1 MEPQGPAVER
11 LGSSDDPLGPPVRW
25 TNWVGNQRFE
35 AAHYAEP
42 GSEEEVA
49 RLVAEAAR
57 RGLGVRVAAAGHS
70 FTPVVETDGLLLD
83 LAAMNGVVSVDA
95 EARRATALPATL
107 IRDFYAP
114 LWESGLALRN
124 QGDIDTQRI
133 AGATATG
140 THGSGVAQPSL
151 SASVASLRVVTA
163 SGDVVEIDDSRP
175 ELLAAAQVSVGMLG
189 VVTAVE
195 MNVAPAYRLQKW
207 VGYLHYDE
215 VRRRWDDLLAHRHFS
230 LFWLPTDASAA
241 LYLLE
246 TPDGGSLVDY
256 CQVKLYDDIAEGEEP
271 REGWQAGRS
280 YEIYPMVYDPNFHE
294 LEYMLPVEHG
304 PAAMADVRR
313 LMLDRFP
320 ECIYPMEVR
329 FTGADG
335 AFLSPNYEA
344 DTCVISVSGEPGTDY
359 EPFLR
364 AVDRT
369 LEPYLARPHWGKLHY
384 ATRERVDALYPRVDD
399 FRRLRRELDPEGTF
413 LNDQLRPLFG

>member
-1 MEPQGPAVER
+1 MEPQGPAVDI
-11 LGSSDDPLGPPVRW
+11 LAPSDDPLGPPVRW

-42 GSEEEVA
+42 GDEDEVA
-49 RLVAEAAR
+49 RLVGEASR
-57 RGLGVRVAAAGHS
+57 RGVGVRVAGAGHS
-70 FTPVVETDGLLLD
+70 FTPVVQTDGLLLD
-83 LAAMNGVVSVDA
+83 LKAMRGVTAVDPAAS
-95 EARRATALPATL
+95 RATALPSTL
-107 IRDFYAP
+107 ISDFYEP
-114 LWESGLALRN
+114 LWNAGLALRN

-151 SASVASLRVVTA
+151 SASVAGLRVVTA
-163 SGDVVEIDDSRP
+163 SGDVIEIDGSRP

-195 MNVAPAYRLQKW
+195 MNVSPAYRLQKW

-215 VRRRWDDLLAHRHFS
+215 VRRRFDELLAHRHFS

-246 TPDGGSLVDY
+246 TPDGESLVDH
-256 CQVKLYDDIAEGEEP
+256 CQVKLYDDITDGEEP
-271 REGWQAGRS
+271 RPGWHAGRS

-304 PAAMADVRR
+304 LAAMADVRR
-313 LMLDRFP
+313 LMLERFP

-329 FTGADG
+329 FTGADT

-359 EPFLR
+359 GPFLR
-364 AVDRT
+364 AVDET
-369 LEPYLARPHWGKLHY
+369 LEPYRARPHWGKLHF
-384 ATRERVDALYPRVDD
+384 ATRERVDALYPRAED
-399 FRRLRRELDPEGTF
+399 FRRLRRELDPQGMF
-413 LNDQLRPLFG
+413 LNDQLRPLFD

>member
-1 MEPQGPAVER
+1 MEPQGPAVEI
-11 LGSSDDPLGPPVRW
+11 LEPSDDLLGPRVRW

-35 AAHYAEP
+35 AAHYAAP
-42 GSEEEVA
+42 TSEEEVVQ
-49 RLVAEAAR
+49 LVAEASR

-70 FTPVVETDGLLLD
+70 FTPVVQTDGLLLD
-83 LAAMNGVVSVDA
+83 LAAMRGVTAVDA
-95 EARRATALPATL
+95 ASCRATALPATL
-107 IRDFYAP
+107 ICDFYEP
-114 LWESGLALRN
+114 LWTAGLALRN

-140 THGSGVAQPSL
+140 THGSGIAQPSL
-151 SASVASLRVVTA
+151 SASIAGLRVVTA
-163 SGDVVEIDDSRP
+163 AGEVVVIDGSEPD
-175 ELLAAAQVSVGMLG
+175 LLHAAQVSVGMLG

-195 MNVAPAYRLQKW
+195 MDVSPAYRLQKW
-207 VGYLHYDE
+207 VGYLHYDD
-215 VRRRWDDLLAHRHFS
+215 VRRRWDELVAHRHFS

-246 TPDGGSLVDY
+246 TPEGESLVDF

-271 REGWQAGRS
+271 REGWHAGRS

-313 LMLDRFP
+313 LMLERFP
-320 ECIYPMEVR
+320 DCIYPMEVR
-329 FTGADG
+329 FTGADE
-335 AFLSPNYEA
+335 AFLSPNHET

-369 LEPYLARPHWGKLHY
+369 LQPYRARPHWGKLHY
-384 ATRERVDALYPRVDD
+384 ATRERVDALYPRADD
-399 FRRLRRELDPEGTF
+399 FRRIRQDLDPRGIF